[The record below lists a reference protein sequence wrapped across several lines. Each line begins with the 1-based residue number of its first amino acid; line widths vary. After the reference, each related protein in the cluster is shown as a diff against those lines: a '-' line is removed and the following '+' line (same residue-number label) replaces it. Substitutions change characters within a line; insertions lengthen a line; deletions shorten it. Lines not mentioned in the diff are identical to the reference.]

1 MEIYLF
7 GRIKAMLR
15 KESGKLKQS
24 KIIVKSSSNLEIY
37 LAKKQIKLCI
47 IFIYLHIMGAS
58 SVYFSWSFKQFMLN
72 VKSSKEI
79 FELNCSNWTF
89 MDNWSDLWQI
99 DFGQFYSL
107 ECPSIPIVLLK
118 SYILLAQVELQS
130 FTFSKIRR
138 LKEFFNRKI
147 NKK

>member
-1 MEIYLF
+1 MF
-7 GRIKAMLR
+7 
-15 KESGKLKQS
+15 
-24 KIIVKSSSNLEIY
+24 
-37 LAKKQIKLCI
+37 
-47 IFIYLHIMGAS
+47 
-58 SVYFSWSFKQFMLN
+58 N

>member
-24 KIIVKSSSNLEIY
+24 KIIVKSISNLEIY
-37 LAKKQIKLCI
+37 LAKEQIKLCI

-58 SVYFSWSFKQFMLN
+58 VVYFSWSFKQFMLN

-130 FTFSKIRR
+130 FKHKKNERIFQQG
-138 LKEFFNRKI
+138 
-147 NKK
+147 NK

>member
-58 SVYFSWSFKQFMLN
+58 VVYFSWSFKQFMLN

-138 LKEFFNRKI
+138 LKEFFNRTI

>member
-58 SVYFSWSFKQFMLN
+58 VVYFSWSFKQFMLN
-72 VKSSKEI
+72 VKSSEEI

-130 FTFSKIRR
+130 FTFSKIRK

>member
-58 SVYFSWSFKQFMLN
+58 VVYFSWSFKQFMLN

>member
-58 SVYFSWSFKQFMLN
+58 VVYFSWSFKQFMLN
-72 VKSSKEI
+72 VKSSEEI

-118 SYILLAQVELQS
+118 SYILLQS
-130 FTFSKIRR
+130 FTFSNIRR